1 MLDADIGV
9 LRLGDDTF
17 DVLQRLADGGAEL
30 LDEPALREQVALLR
44 SAFVLDTEGRF
55 HPSLVSAIAAIR
67 QADNALTLTERDQ
80 VTRVWLTPV
89 RAALLL
95 PLDDTLRRRLTDLPV
110 WALPDAVSR
119 LVDLGP
125 RPRPAEAEPV
135 SLSELLAGGIRRRWT
150 LERTDLQADDGTLGG
165 SIEVVDTEAGLWVV
179 EQGDDGLAS
188 PSNPTAVWRAMIS
201 LVRPSGGVGR

>member
-1 MLDADIGV
+1 M
-9 LRLGDDTF
+9 
-17 DVLQRLADGGAEL
+17 
-30 LDEPALREQVALLR
+30 
-44 SAFVLDTEGRF
+44 
-55 HPSLVSAIAAIR
+55 
-67 QADNALTLTERDQ
+67 
-80 VTRVWLTPV
+80 TRVWLTSV

-135 SLSELLAGGIRRRWT
+135 SLSKLLADGACRHWT

-179 EQGDDGLAS
+179 EQGDDGLVAS